1 MSEAGDDFN
10 ILDIH
15 GEEVLTMLEQ
25 LADHFGIQVLVT
37 EDMEAIDIDVEP
49 WLDNII
55 VDAQS
60 FLALPKS
67 LSNNPE
73 YIAWELEED
82 DTDG

>member
-1 MSEAGDDFN
+1 MSEAGDGFN

-37 EDMEAIDIDVEP
+37 EDMETIDIEVEP

-55 VDAQS
+55 VDAQRC
-60 FLALPKS
+60 LLLPKS
-67 LSNNPE
+67 LSTNSE

>member
-1 MSEAGDDFN
+1 MSEACDGFN

-37 EDMEAIDIDVEP
+37 EDMEAIDIAVEP
-49 WLDNII
+49 WLNSII
-55 VDAQS
+55 VDAQGC
-60 FLALPKS
+60 FGLPHS
-67 LSNNPE
+67 VTTNSE

>member
-1 MSEAGDDFN
+1 MSEAGDGFN

-15 GEEVLTMLEQ
+15 GEEVLTGLEQ
-25 LADHFGIQVLVT
+25 LADRFGIQVLVT
-37 EDMEAIDIDVEP
+37 EDVEAIDTEVEP

-55 VDAQS
+55 VDAQRC
-60 FLALPKS
+60 LLLPKS
-67 LSNNPE
+67 LSTNSK

>member
-1 MSEAGDDFN
+1 MSEAGDGFN

-15 GEEVLTMLEQ
+15 CEEVLTGLEQ
-25 LADHFGIQVLVT
+25 WADQFGIQVLVT
-37 EDMEAIDIDVEP
+37 EDMETIDIEVEP

-55 VDAQS
+55 VDAQGC
-60 FLALPKS
+60 FALPDS
-67 LSNNPE
+67 LSTNPK

>member
-1 MSEAGDDFN
+1 MSEAGDGFN

-15 GEEVLTMLEQ
+15 GEEVLTGLEQ
-25 LADHFGIQVLVT
+25 WADQFGIQVLVT
-37 EDMEAIDIDVEP
+37 EDVEAIDTEVEP

-55 VDAQS
+55 VDAQRC
-60 FLALPKS
+60 LLLPKS
-67 LSNNPE
+67 LSTNSK